1 MWALDN
7 GFGQGFWLDDD
18 NKGPALFD
26 DTIFEE
32 NRRQY
37 VHEQI
42 RMKLMALLMQQP
54 RSNADLY
61 KYFLLE
67 GYTITRVNP
76 VLKELQNNN
85 QIIVTLNGTDTPAR
99 KGAFYLKYKEAINVA
114 FPKVEIKLAA

>member
-1 MWALDN
+1 
-7 GFGQGFWLDDD
+7 
-18 NKGPALFD
+18 
-26 DTIFEE
+26 
-32 NRRQY
+32 
-37 VHEQI
+37 
-42 RMKLMALLMQQP
+42 MALLMQQP

-85 QIIVTLNGTDTPAR
+85 QIIVTLYGSDKAAR
-99 KGAFYLKYKEAINVA
+99 RGSFYLNYKELAAA